1 MQDEDE
7 KPRPPGYR
15 LGDDLSRLSVGDLED
30 LAAALR
36 SEAHRVDAERERK
49 KGALGGAAALFK
61 N

>member
-36 SEAHRVDAERERK
+36 AEAHRVDAERERK